1 MRELTGIGEPAWAGL
16 VDPATGEGSDA
27 VWKQYWGLSVDPF
40 YAPGTPYV
48 ATSGHDEAIARLVE
62 SIEST
67 QRLTILEAGE
77 GLGKSLIVSL
87 ALRETRHPSRR
98 FARVTA
104 PVDGPEMLATL
115 AHGLGASV
123 PPDASRSVA
132 WRALVQ
138 GVRLCRLQN
147 LHTVLVV
154 EDAHFLI
161 ENADRRDLDRLV
173 HLDSSTGASV
183 TVIQSSLDMG
193 SPLRPVLPFPCE
205 ARADLAVWL
214 PPLTRSE
221 TGRYLNAKLAW
232 AGRAEAAFAPR
243 AIGTVHEIAG
253 GVPRVLNRLGSLAL
267 MAGAVRGREIVTP
280 DLLADV
286 ASECRSHPYEPAA

>member
-1 MRELTGIGEPAWAGL
+1 MTGIGEPAWAVL
-16 VDPATGEGSDA
+16 VDPATGERGDA

-48 ATSGHDEAIARLVE
+48 ATSGHDEAIARLVG

-67 QRLTILEAGE
+67 QRRTIVQAGE

-104 PVDGPEMLATL
+104 PVDGPQMLATL
-115 AHGLGASV
+115 ALGLGASV
-123 PPDASRSVA
+123 PADASRSAA

-154 EDAHFLI
+154 EDAHFLN
-161 ENADRRDLDRLV
+161 EDADRRDLDRLV
-173 HLDSSTGASV
+173 HLDSGGGARV
-183 TVIQSSLDMG
+183 TVIESFLDMRNLFRPFSPIEEG
-193 SPLRPVLPFPCE
+193 S
-205 ARADLAVWL
+205 RAELAVRL

-221 TGRYLNAKLAW
+221 TGRYLSAKLAW
-232 AGRAEAAFAPR
+232 AGRTEAAFAPR
-243 AIGTVHEIAG
+243 AIGAVHEIAG
-253 GVPRVLNRLGSLAL
+253 GVPRVLDRLGSLAL
-267 MAGAVRGREIVTP
+267 MAGAARGREIVTP
-280 DLLADV
+280 DILADV
-286 ASECRSHPYEPAA
+286 ASECRSHPFEPAA